1 MHPSRQFHHCPRCGK
16 LITPPENGAPM
27 KCAACKFQLY
37 FNPAVAVAVFIQR
50 GDGQILLIR
59 RAKDPGAGLLAPP
72 GGFINIGE
80 CAEAAV
86 HREILEEVGV
96 RLSELRFLCSQPNE
110 YLFDGVT
117 YPVLDLFFTAQSL
130 ATEGPCN
137 PEEVHAV
144 EWHPAKTL
152 QGEALAFQSMRA
164 AWQVWLE
171 VDAKISKPPGDG
183 ED

>member
-1 MHPSRQFHHCPRCGK
+1 
-16 LITPPENGAPM
+16 M

-50 GDGQILLIR
+50 DDGQILLIR

-86 HREILEEVGV
+86 HREILEEVGI
-96 RLSELRFLCSQPNE
+96 RLFALRFLCSQPNE
-110 YLFDGVT
+110 YLFDRVT

-130 ATEGPCN
+130 ETEGPCN

-144 EWHPAKTL
+144 EWHSAKTL

-171 VDAKISKPPGDG
+171 TDAKISKPPVLLSVSPTSIPSDRLNG
-183 ED
+183 

>member
-1 MHPSRQFHHCPRCGK
+1 
-16 LITPPENGAPM
+16 M
-27 KCAACKFQLY
+27 KCTACKFQLY

-50 GDGQILLIR
+50 DDGSILLIR
-59 RAKDPGAGLLAPP
+59 RANDPGAGLLAPP
-72 GGFINIGE
+72 GGFINMGE
-80 CAEAAV
+80 CAESAV
-86 HREILEEVGV
+86 HREIFEEVGI

-117 YPVLDLFFTAQSL
+117 YPVLDLFFTAQPL
-130 ATEGPCN
+130 ETEGPCN

-144 EWHPAKTL
+144 EWHPANTL

-171 VDAKISKPPGDG
+171 ANAKTSKPPGDG
-183 ED
+183 VHPLSPSSSDRLNG